1 MGKKLAYLIFI
12 MSSKAKKGVSKMKKA
27 VIYTCHLEGRI
38 SEPDNAMQ
46 EQLCR
51 EYAQQHGIEIVGF
64 YMDCVSTK
72 HQPLLMKQRL
82 LDDCKQRSWDMVIFP
97 SLSILGR
104 KINNNMEFLSKL
116 SKYVKYIVVDQE
128 NDPFLR
134 EVDRKSVV

>member
-1 MGKKLAYLIFI
+1 
-12 MSSKAKKGVSKMKKA
+12 MKKA

-51 EYAQQHGIEIVGF
+51 EYAQQHGIEVVGF
-64 YMDCVSTK
+64 YMDCVPNK
-72 HQPLLMKQRL
+72 RQPLFMKQQL
-82 LDDCKQRSWDMVIFP
+82 LDDCKNHDWDMVIFP

-104 KINNNMEFLSKL
+104 KVNDNMKFLSQL
-116 SKYVKYIVVDQE
+116 SKHVKYKVVDQE

-134 EVDRKSVV
+134 EVGRILELLYKAGQR